1 MSELVAAV
9 DCGTNTTRLLIS
21 DGVADVVRTARI
33 TGLGR
38 GLSESGNLS
47 REALARV
54 EGALREFCGLMNE
67 HGVERCRAIATSAA
81 RDATNSDAFFDMAEA
96 ALGHRP
102 ELISGTAEG
111 SLSFAGA
118 TKGLSPL
125 DGPFLVVDIGGGSTE
140 FAVGTTELSSVMSV
154 DMGSVRFTERFV
166 RSDPPRAEE
175 LSNLLQVIEAH
186 LDDVQRDV
194 AGYST
199 ANSVIAVAGTA
210 TTVAAVEIG
219 LAVYDPDVINGF
231 VLTREAA
238 EDVFRTLATEAL
250 ADRVHNP
257 GLELERADVI
267 VAGSAILVGVMRHL
281 GAASLTVR
289 EHDILDGL
297 VLSQIE
303 SA

>member
-1 MSELVAAV
+1 MAELVAAV

-21 DGVADVVRTARI
+21 DGTNDVIRIARI

-38 GLSESGNLS
+38 GLSESGRLS
-47 REALARV
+47 IEALGRV
-54 EGALREFCGLMNE
+54 EAALREFCALMAD
-67 HGVERCRAIATSAA
+67 HDVSQCRAIATSAA
-81 RDATNSDAFFDMAEA
+81 RDASNSEEFFEMAEQ

-102 ELISGTAEG
+102 ELISGAEEG

-118 TKGLSPL
+118 TKGLSAM

-140 FAVGTTELSSVMSV
+140 FAVGTSELSSVMSV
-154 DMGSVRFTERFV
+154 DMGSVRFTEEFV
-166 RSDPPRAEE
+166 HSDPPRPEE
-175 LSNLLQVIEAH
+175 LSNLFQVVATH

-194 AGYST
+194 PGFST
-199 ANSVIAVAGTA
+199 ASTVIAVAGTA

-231 VLTREAA
+231 ELTKEAA
-238 EDVFRTLATEAL
+238 EDVFRTLATESLTA
-250 ADRVHNP
+250 RVHNP
-257 GLELERADVI
+257 GLEVERADVI

-281 GAASLTVR
+281 GVSGVTIR

-297 VLSQIE
+297 VRSQLTV
-303 SA
+303 